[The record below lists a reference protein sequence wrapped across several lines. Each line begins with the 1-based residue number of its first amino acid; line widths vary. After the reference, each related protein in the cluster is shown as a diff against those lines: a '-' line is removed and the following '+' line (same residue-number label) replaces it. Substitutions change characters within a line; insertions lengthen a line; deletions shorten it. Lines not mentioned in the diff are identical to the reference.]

1 MTLLKYDSP
10 EGRFL
15 SRRKVKLETNIK
27 YNSHNS
33 VLLRFGLI
41 FQNAPTFWI
50 LKKVKKFILR
60 SSSRSFQGE
69 EAGKRGERGVAFGI
83 LR

>member
-10 EGRFL
+10 QDRFL
-15 SRRKVKLETNIK
+15 SRRKVKLETTIVTTVFC
-27 YNSHNS
+27 YG
-33 VLLRFGLI
+33 FGLI

-50 LKKVKKFILR
+50 VKKVKKFILG
-60 SSSRSFQGE
+60 SSSRYFQVE
-69 EAGKRGERGVAFGI
+69 EGGRGGERGVAFGI